1 MKENRLLVVT
11 VVLSVLLVTLHLADD
26 VVYGFESGGVSY
38 LIAMP
43 VLVVWLYGGTVL
55 AGRRSGCVIVILGSL
70 LGMAVPFLHM
80 RHNGV
85 SDEIARSSG
94 GFFFIWTLIA
104 LGVTALFS
112 LILAL
117 RELLSSRRPTAD

>member
-1 MKENRLLVVT
+1 MKESRLLVVT

-55 AGRRSGCVIVILGSL
+55 AGRRSGCMI
-70 LGMAVPFLHM
+70 
-80 RHNGV
+80 
-85 SDEIARSSG
+85 
-94 GFFFIWTLIA
+94 
-104 LGVTALFS
+104 
-112 LILAL
+112 
-117 RELLSSRRPTAD
+117 